1 MADCKKRLRGQ
12 LAWVKRRVSSGQ
24 PCSSFFYYTASTES
38 GCLEGDL
45 MKLRLWL
52 RQALGGSASIGSYQ
66 ALPKSGGLGID
77 QVLVW

>member
-1 MADCKKRLRGQ
+1 MLLFLLLHGQ
-12 LAWVKRRVSSGQ
+12 YRVRMLGGGSDE
-24 PCSSFFYYTASTES
+24 ASTW
-38 GCLEGDL
+38 
-45 MKLRLWL
+45 WL